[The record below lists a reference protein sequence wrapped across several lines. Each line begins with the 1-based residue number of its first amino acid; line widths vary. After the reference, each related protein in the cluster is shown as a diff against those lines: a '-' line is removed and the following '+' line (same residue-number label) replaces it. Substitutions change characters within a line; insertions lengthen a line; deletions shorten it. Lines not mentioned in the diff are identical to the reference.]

1 VTGGDWSGRRLH
13 FIGIGGAGMSGL
25 AVVCAGLGAEVTGS
39 DRSESSYMER
49 LRAAG
54 LEPTIGHDA
63 ANLPE
68 GAEVVV
74 STAIAAEN
82 PELALARE
90 RGLTVIHRGELL
102 AELCAE
108 KRLIAIAGT
117 HGKTTTTAM
126 AVTAL
131 RGLGEDPAFFVGGEV
146 PGLGPDGAPANAGWG
161 ASDWVVAEADESD
174 GSFLRLDPEVAVIT
188 NVEMDHHS
196 KWGSLEPLIEAFVGF
211 AAKSRVAVLPAPS
224 REGGAVEEVRE
235 ALAGGP
241 TVAATGGSVAPP
253 DAPVDRLVDGE
264 AASRLAAEPESALT
278 DPSGDTTA
286 GQSRPAPASSPTL
299 AEFSA
304 AKPPTPSLDLAV
316 PGAHNVLNARAAL
329 AALGAAGFDLDA
341 AAAALADFRGVRRRL
356 EVKGERGGVRI
367 YDDYAHHPTEVRAAL
382 SALRGLAPPRL
393 LAVFQ
398 PHLYSRTKVF
408 AAEFGAALA
417 LADEIAVLDVYPA
430 REEPIGPLAG
440 VSGLDVARAAADR
453 GKGKPVAWLPTA
465 ARAEAFLKRRLES
478 VPPGSILVT
487 IGAGDIFKLGEA
499 LVSRNPGEAPVKGD
513 EGDPGRTSPQFVRE
527 GSPSSPSSHNE
538 PPPGVERDYP
548 LARLTTVRTGGP
560 ADFFARPATQDD
572 LAALLAWAEKASIPV
587 GVVGSGSNLLVADDG
602 FRGLAMKLD
611 GALTEVERD
620 GTHLRCGG
628 GARLPSVA
636 GKTPG
641 WGLAGLEFG
650 VNIPGTVGGAVRMNA
665 NAYGGQL
672 AEVLE
677 WVEVTTAAGTE
688 RRTPDAFDFAY
699 RNSNLTADEVVSRA
713 SFALEPSDP
722 DEVRATLASMR
733 GRRKE
738 AQPSGIKTFGSTFKN
753 PEDERAEGRSAGQL
767 LEAAG
772 CRGLTHGGARFSE
785 KHANFVENAGEAT
798 TADVLALMAE
808 GRRRVKEQ
816 FGVELEPE
824 VQVLG
829 DVDVPG
835 WEDA

>member
-1 VTGGDWSGRRLH
+1 MSDWSGRRLH

-25 AVVCAGLGAEVTGS
+25 AVVCAGLGAAVTGS

-49 LRAAG
+49 LRSAG

-63 ANLPE
+63 ANLPD

-90 RGLTVIHRGELL
+90 RGLTVVHRGELL

-126 AVTAL
+126 AVWAL

-146 PGLGPDGAPANAGWG
+146 PGLGPEGAPANAGWG
-161 ASDWVVAEADESD
+161 TGEWVVAEADESD
-174 GSFLRLDPEVAVIT
+174 GSFLRLDPEIAVIT

-196 KWGSLEPLIEAFVGF
+196 KWGSLEPLIEAFSGF
-211 AAKSRVAVLPAPS
+211 ADKSRVAVLPAPT
-224 REGGAVEEVRE
+224 REGGAVEEVRDQ
-235 ALAGGP
+235 LA
-241 TVAATGGSVAPP
+241 TTAAT
-253 DAPVDRLVDGE
+253 
-264 AASRLAAEPESALT
+264 
-278 DPSGDTTA
+278 
-286 GQSRPAPASSPTL
+286 TL

-304 AKPPTPSLDLAV
+304 ADPATPSLDLAV

-341 AAAALADFRGVRRRL
+341 AAASLADFRGVRRRL

-393 LAVFQ
+393 VAVFQ

-408 AAEFGAALA
+408 ATEFGAALS

-440 VSGLDVARAAADR
+440 VSGLDVARAAADSS
-453 GKGKPVAWLPTA
+453 GGKPVAWLPTA
-465 ARAEAFLKRRLES
+465 ERAKAFLDRLLANL
-478 VPPGSILVT
+478 PPGSILVT
-487 IGAGDIFKLGEA
+487 IGAGDIFKLGESLLA
-499 LVSRNPGEAPVKGD
+499 AGGA
-513 EGDPGRTSPQFVRE
+513 GDPERTSPQFVRE
-527 GSPSSPSSHNE
+527 GSPA
-538 PPPGVERDYP
+538 PPAGVEKDYP

-560 ADFFARPATQDD
+560 ADFFARPESQDD
-572 LAALLAWAEKASIPV
+572 LVALLAWAEKASVPV

-602 FRGLAMKLD
+602 FRGLAMKLG

-620 GTHLRCGG
+620 GSRLLCGG
-628 GARLPSVA
+628 GARLPSA
-636 GKTPG
+636 AAKAAG
-641 WGLAGLEFG
+641 WGLSGLEFG
-650 VNIPGTVGGAVRMNA
+650 INIPGTAGGAVRMNA

-688 RRTPDAFDFAY
+688 RRDPASFGFVY
-699 RNSNLTADEVVSRA
+699 RNSNLGPTEVVTRA
-713 SFALEPSDP
+713 SFALTPSDP

-733 GRRKE
+733 GRRRE

-753 PEDERAEGRSAGQL
+753 PDDERAEGRSAGQL

-785 KHANFVENAGEAT
+785 KHANFVENTGEAT

-808 GRRRVKEQ
+808 GRRRVKEK
-816 FGVELEPE
+816 FGVALEPE

-835 WEDA
+835 LES